1 MKRPSLN
8 SSPLNPPTC
17 RFGNL
22 LHRPIQNRVNE
33 WNSRFTCRLTH
44 HGQIKALLIHHPRN
58 NPRNLPLAALEG
70 CYHNG
75 TLYGDG
81 SLVPTMEP
89 CLSCQCNNRTL
100 LCSLRV
106 CHEQPVPPPRGCVIV
121 HHKNKCCP
129 HMFCKRFHK
138 RPMISDMDRK
148 IVNFLDDFEQ
158 EQHDIHERYEEFG
171 GDENAL
177 RRRSED
183 PDSFNE
189 CKSQQLC

>member
-1 MKRPSLN
+1 MKKPS
-8 SSPLNPPTC
+8 SSS
-17 RFGNL
+17 
-22 LHRPIQNRVNE
+22 I
-33 WNSRFTCRLTH
+33 
-44 HGQIKALLIHHPRN
+44 IHVITLVTY
-58 NPRNLPLAALEG
+58 LPLAALEG

-89 CLSCQCNNRTL
+89 CLSCQCANRTL

-138 RPMISDMDRK
+138 RPMVSDMDRK

-183 PDSFNE
+183 PDSLNE
-189 CKSQQLC
+189 CKSQFKVPSYANPYRSRHPLRQSVSQSST